1 MKLSLSRRRFI
12 QAMGLGAG
20 AGLVSPVIRSVF
32 AEGDEN
38 LPKRVVICLM
48 GNGIEQHNLMSDAA
62 RSEGTDGDALVEVIG
77 GLDTAPA
84 LGALAGS
91 NGELD
96 LRPHTAALIGL
107 SSTITGGSHTTQY
120 KALSCSKGRA
130 QTADS
135 WLADRLH
142 GEEPFR
148 ALRLGAVES
157 AETTLQYG
165 MCMDNP
171 SRQLPIIANP
181 IQGHAAIFGSLASG
195 DAGEMFSNNGRLFD
209 FALTDAQRAASSF
222 VGGSRE
228 RAKLENYVNALE
240 EMRTLQQRLIASEA
254 TMRMVAD
261 GTGIDP
267 EDGTLLQSAHPLTRL
282 EAQYRLAS
290 AALMGDLTR
299 TVVLSSSTGHAFS
312 HTRYSSLTSIFEDDP
327 NFDGTVPWR
336 HGVCHEAGGNP
347 TYQKV
352 MDRVIERQVEMI
364 AQLARDLASVPEGNG
379 TMLDHTAIL
388 FMSDNGSTH
397 HSTAQ
402 NWPMLLIG
410 GSEIGI
416 HTGGRTLLYPAY
428 GKANNKRVSNVLSSL
443 GHMAGYR
450 DDAAK
455 FGGEPD
461 RETAGGPLSE
471 LLTA

>member
-12 QAMGLGAG
+12 RAMGLGAG
-20 AGLVSPVIRSVF
+20 AAIVSPLVHRAF
-32 AEGDEN
+32 AEGDMN
-38 LPKRVVICLM
+38 TPKRVVICM
-48 GNGIEQHNLMSDAA
+48 NGNGIEQHNFMSDPARAA
-62 RSEGTDGDALVEVIG
+62 GTDADMLQEVMG
-77 GLDTAPA
+77 GLETAPA
-84 LGALAGS
+84 LSALAGG

-120 KALSCSKGRA
+120 KSLSCSKGRA
-130 QTADS
+130 QTVDS
-135 WLADRLH
+135 WLADCLH
-142 GEEPFR
+142 GDQPFR
-148 ALRLGAVES
+148 ALRLGSVES
-157 AETTLQYG
+157 ENTTLQYG

-181 IQGHAAIFGSLASG
+181 VQGHATVFGSLASG
-195 DAGEMFSNNGRLFD
+195 QAGEDFANNGKLFE
-209 FALTDAQRAASSF
+209 FALTDAQRAVTSF
-222 VGGSRE
+222 VGSSRE
-228 RAKLENYVNALE
+228 RAKLENYANALE
-240 EMRTLQQRLIASEA
+240 EMRTLQQRLIDSET
-254 TMRMVAD
+254 TMRMVA
-261 GTGIDP
+261 GANGIDP

-282 EAQYRLAS
+282 EAQYRIAT

-299 TVVLSSSTGHAFS
+299 TVVLTSSTGSAFS
-312 HTRYSSLTSIFEDDP
+312 HTRYTSLTSIFTEDS

-336 HGVCHEAGGNP
+336 HGVCHEAGGNA

-352 MDRVIERQVEMI
+352 LDRVIGRQVELI

-379 TMLDHTAIL
+379 TMLDHTVIV

-402 NWPMLLIG
+402 NWPMLVIG

-416 HTGGRTLLYPAY
+416 STGGRSLIYPSY
-428 GKANNKRVSNVLSSL
+428 GKVANKRVSNVFSSL
-443 GHMAGYR
+443 GHMVGYR
-450 DDAAK
+450 DDAAN

-461 RETAGGPLSE
+461 KETAGGPLSE
-471 LLTA
+471 LLS

>member
-20 AGLVSPVIRSVF
+20 AGLVSPLIQNVF
-32 AEGDEN
+32 AEGEQS
-38 LPKRVVICLM
+38 LPKRVVICMM
-48 GNGIEQHNLMSDAA
+48 GNGIEQHNLMSDPA
-62 RSEGTDGDALVEVIG
+62 RTEGTDGDTLIEVMG
-77 GLDTAPA
+77 ELDTAPA
-84 LGALAGS
+84 LGTLAGAG
-91 NGELD
+91 GELD

-130 QTADS
+130 QTVDS
-135 WLADRLH
+135 WLADCLH

-148 ALRLGAVES
+148 ALRLGSVES
-157 AETTLQYG
+157 SNTTLQYG

-171 SRQLPIIANP
+171 SRQLPIIVNP
-181 IQGHAAIFGSLASG
+181 LQGHAAIFGSLASG
-195 DAGEMFSNNGRLFD
+195 VAGQQFDDNGKLYE
-209 FALTDAQRAASSF
+209 FALADAQRAANAF
-222 VGGSRE
+222 VGSSRE

-240 EMRTLQQRLIASEA
+240 QMRTLQDRLRDSET

-261 GTGIDP
+261 ANGIDP
-267 EDGTLLQSAHPLTRL
+267 EDGTLLPAAHPLTRL
-282 EAQYRLAS
+282 ESQYKLAT

-299 TVVLSSSTGHAFS
+299 TVVLSSSVGSAFS
-312 HTRYSSLTSIFEDDP
+312 HTKYTSLDSIFQEDP
-327 NFDGTVPWR
+327 NYDGVPWR

-364 AQLARDLASVPEGNG
+364 AQLARDLAAVPEGNG
-379 TMLDHTAIL
+379 TMLDHTAIV

-397 HSTAQ
+397 HSTAT
-402 NWPMLLIG
+402 NWPMLVLG

-416 HTGGRTLLYPAY
+416 QTGGRTLLYPKH
-428 GKANNKRVSNVLSSL
+428 GKAGNQRVSNVFSTL
-443 GHMAGYR
+443 GYMAGYR
-450 DDAAK
+450 DTAAK

-461 RETAGGPLSE
+461 VETVGGPLSE
-471 LLTA
+471 LITI